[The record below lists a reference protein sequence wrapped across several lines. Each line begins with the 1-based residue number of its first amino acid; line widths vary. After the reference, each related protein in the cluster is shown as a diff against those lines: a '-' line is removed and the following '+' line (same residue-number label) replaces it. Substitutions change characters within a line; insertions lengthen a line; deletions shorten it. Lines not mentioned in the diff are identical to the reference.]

1 MPSLLCKHCERPCM
15 KCPAC
20 PDATLL
26 MTDRQG
32 VEIDYC
38 AACRGVWLDRGEL
51 DKLLERAAFA
61 AAPAPVAQNRK
72 QLDVADL
79 DYRGDQRY
87 HRQRKKSWLNE
98 IFD

>member
-1 MPSLLCKHCERPCM
+1 M

-51 DKLLERAAFA
+51 DKLLERAAFTA
-61 AAPAPVAQNRK
+61 APAPAPVAQNRK
-72 QLDVADL
+72 QFEVED
-79 DYRGDQRY
+79 DYRGEQRH

>member
-1 MPSLLCKHCERPCM
+1 M

-51 DKLLERAAFA
+51 DKLLDRAAVV
-61 AAPAPVAQNRK
+61 AAPAPERVAQNRK
-72 QLDVADL
+72 QLDHGDS

-87 HRQRKKSWLNE
+87 HRQHKKSWLNE